1 VAVAPSSASIK
12 QAPRKP
18 LLLVK
23 GQIPGLFDVELRD
36 TCSYQQIDHT
46 YSGESPE
53 ALCRAFYQFM
63 MACGFA
69 PQNVSEAMLSIGTE
83 YDEAY
88 SPKPMA

>member
-1 VAVAPSSASIK
+1 MV
-12 QAPRKP
+12 
-18 LLLVK
+18 
-23 GQIPGLFDVELRD
+23 DC
-36 TCSYQQIDHT
+36 CSYQQIDHT
-46 YSGESPE
+46 YSGESPS

-88 SPKPMA
+88 SPQEIKEHNGTNCCERGAV

>member
-1 VAVAPSSASIK
+1 MV
-12 QAPRKP
+12 
-18 LLLVK
+18 
-23 GQIPGLFDVELRD
+23 DC
-36 TCSYQQIDHT
+36 CSYQQIDHT
-46 YSGESPE
+46 YSGESPQ

-88 SPKPMA
+88 SPKMTKGHNGTNCCKGGTV

>member
-1 VAVAPSSASIK
+1 MASVNSFSFSH
-12 QAPRKP
+12 RFSCEE
-18 LLLVK
+18 
-23 GQIPGLFDVELRD
+23 GLRD

-46 YSGESPE
+46 YSGESPK

-88 SPKPMA
+88 SPKLIKGSNGANCCEGGAV

>member
-1 VAVAPSSASIK
+1 LHDAGLAYGLAFFFAMASVNSFSFSH
-12 QAPRKP
+12 RFSDE
-18 LLLVK
+18 
-23 GQIPGLFDVELRD
+23 PGSMVDC
-36 TCSYQQIDHT
+36 CSYQQIDHT

-88 SPKPMA
+88 SPKQ

>member
-1 VAVAPSSASIK
+1 MASVNSFSFSH
-12 QAPRKP
+12 RFNCDE
-18 LLLVK
+18 V
-23 GQIPGLFDVELRD
+23 LRD
-36 TCSYQQIDHT
+36 CCSYQQIDHT

-69 PQNVSEAMLSIGTE
+69 PQNVSEAMICMGTE

-88 SPKPMA
+88 SPAAIRGDDGTNCCEGRTV

>member
-1 VAVAPSSASIK
+1 MASVNSFSFSH
-12 QAPRKP
+12 R
-18 LLLVK
+18 
-23 GQIPGLFDVELRD
+23 FNCEEELRD